1 MKKIIIN
8 AVTAGV
14 VLFACASNSRAD
26 LYKGS
31 DSFLTGDWRGHRTA
45 LLEAGIDTQV
55 KYTADYWNVLDG
67 GIKEGAN
74 LISSLDA
81 AVELDG
87 EALFGLSNS
96 KAKIRVVHISGGDVN
111 ANRVGSAEGIS
122 DLEAETNSLKLQEA
136 WVEQK
141 FADGAFRVRIG
152 VQDLN
157 EDFAD
162 TEITDNFSKP
172 TMHLM
177 PTLMYSGSNNTA
189 STYPDPALGV
199 TAEYAPTQLYYVRAG
214 VFDGAAGSPNKK
226 SGTHLELDSSEG
238 AMIIAEAGFTPRI
251 RGEEYR
257 EPNKLALGYW
267 RYTKDQQDLAMAGKK
282 EVNQGIY
289 ALMAYEFY
297 ADREGRTLGA
307 FVKGG
312 ISDED
317 THQIDFDI
325 QTGVVGRGFVPTR
338 PLGEFGVGYTQ
349 AENSDDYLKVNP
361 AADDREY
368 SFNLYY
374 RDQIIPG
381 ITAQPEFQYVSDPG
395 SDSSL
400 DNASIIGMRLE
411 FNL

>member
-1 MKKIIIN
+1 MKKIVIN
-8 AVTAGV
+8 ALTAGA
-14 VLFACASNSRAD
+14 VLFGCANGAYAD

-45 LLEAGIDTQV
+45 LLEAGIDTQI

-81 AVELDG
+81 SVELDG
-87 EALFGLSNS
+87 EALFGVSDS
-96 KAKIRVVHISGGDVN
+96 RAKIRVVHISGGDVN
-111 ANRVGSAEGIS
+111 ANRVGSSEGIS

-136 WVEQK
+136 WIEQK
-141 FADGAFRVRIG
+141 FAGGFKVRAG

-177 PTLMYSGSNNTA
+177 PTLMYSGRNNTA

-214 VFDGAAGSPNKK
+214 VFDGAAGSSEKK
-226 SGTHLELDSSEG
+226 SGTHLSVGVNEG
-238 AMIIAEAGFTPRI
+238 AMVIGEVGFTPRV
-251 RGEEYR
+251 RGQEYR

-267 RYTKDQQDLAMAGKK
+267 FYTKDQQDLANANKK
-282 EVNQGIY
+282 EFNQGIY
-289 ALMAYEFY
+289 AIMSYEFY
-297 ADREGRTLGA
+297 ADAEGRTLGA

-317 THQIDFDI
+317 THQVDFDV
-325 QTGVVGRGFVPTR
+325 QTGIVGRGFIPTR
-338 PLGEFGVGYTQ
+338 PLGEFGFGYTQ
-349 AENSDDYLKVNP
+349 AENSNDYLKANP
-361 AADDREY
+361 LADDREY
-368 SFNLYY
+368 SFNAYY
-374 RDQIIPG
+374 RDQVIPG
-381 ITAQPEFQYVSDPG
+381 IVIQPEFQYVSDPG
-395 SDSSL
+395 SDKSL
-400 DNASIIGMRLE
+400 DNVSIMGMRLE
-411 FNL
+411 LNL